1 MRSLC
6 ETMFPSAAASPMS
19 LGILLLINKP
29 RSWHCRRAEGG
40 SNSPFNPPGFV
51 EIPRRKTME
60 RSTPAWETNGLGC
73 VWGIAYSHREYFGDG
88 FRRASGN
95 LHETILLRNEGQAEA
110 GHR

>member
-1 MRSLC
+1 
-6 ETMFPSAAASPMS
+6 
-19 LGILLLINKP
+19 
-29 RSWHCRRAEGG
+29 
-40 SNSPFNPPGFV
+40 
-51 EIPRRKTME
+51 ME

-110 GHR
+110 GHRMHVRSTIVKKILRGPDMRN